1 MRIFICLV
9 ILFFLSLSSWSQKQD
24 SLELKVYHVRPQ
36 VDIPITVVALATDY
50 WGLQIVRRKPPLDSI
65 TIINLDANDINRF
78 DRSATQQDAAYAP
91 QARKISDYGMYGSY
105 ALPLLFLFD
114 KKIRKDWA
122 EVFLLYFQAQAVA
135 GNLYSWG
142 SAIHIDRIRP
152 LVYHPDIPWAEKTGS
167 GTKNSFHSGHTST
180 SATASFFVAKVF
192 CDYHPE
198 WGNKKYLVYVAAAIP
213 PIFTGYHRYKGM
225 KHFPTDVITGLVV
238 GASTGILIPH
248 LHKNKK
254 ANLVIV
260 PVAGRFNGFAMTL
273 VF

>member
-9 ILFFLSLSSWSQKQD
+9 ILFFLSLNSWSQKQD
-24 SLELKVYHVRPQ
+24 SLDLKVYNVKPHI
-36 VDIPITVVALATDY
+36 DIPITVAALATNY
-50 WGLQIVRRKPPLDSI
+50 WGLQVVGRKALLDSM

-78 DRSATQQDAAYAP
+78 DRSATLQDAKYAP
-91 QARKISDYGMYGSY
+91 RAQRISNYGMYVSY

-122 EVFLLYFQAQAVA
+122 EVFLLYFQAEAII
-135 GNLYSWG
+135 GNLYSRG
-142 SAIHIDRIRP
+142 STIHIDRIRP
-152 LVYHPDIPWAEKTGS
+152 LVYHPDIPWGEKVGG
-167 GTKNSFHSGHTST
+167 GTKNSFFSGHTSS

-198 WGNKKYLVYVAAAIP
+198 WGNKKYLVYAAAALP

-238 GASTGILIPH
+238 GATTGILVPH
-248 LHKNKK
+248 LHKNKHT
-254 ANLVIV
+254 NLAII
-260 PVAGRFNGFAMTL
+260 PVAGSFNGFAMTL
-273 VF
+273 KF